1 MVSSLQKLMVV
12 KCRFLQLFI
21 EENHRILLDACNQHI
36 LPELIYK
43 ENFLMVSLNDT
54 LRLIMSY
61 TKAKNLR
68 DPDQPRTF
76 FLDDTLKSIF
86 QNNIPEIGERLN
98 YMYVIRAIKD
108 SFDPEKTKI
117 VELSDEID
125 KIILYKKMI

>member
-1 MVSSLQKLMVV
+1 
-12 KCRFLQLFI
+12 
-21 EENHRILLDACNQHI
+21 
-36 LPELIYK
+36 
-43 ENFLMVSLNDT
+43 
-54 LRLIMSY
+54 MSY